1 MMEGKWIGQYTYGE
15 GYTDNSKGKSI
26 PFELDLTSNGVEF
39 EGIFTDEETKNIF
52 NEPGKV
58 ENGFLENTTI
68 SFTKTYPCLWGETET
83 GEIEV
88 RRDMPSHVIYYS
100 GNLIN
105 SRFEGDW
112 EILRF
117 LVDENGPYTE
127 INGSGTWMMAKI
139 DPS

>member
-1 MMEGKWIGQYTYGE
+1 MMEGKWIGKYTYGE

-26 PFELDLTSNGVEF
+26 SFELDLTSNGVEF
-39 EGIFTDEETKNIF
+39 NGIFTDEETKNIF
-52 NEPGKV
+52 NEPGMV

-68 SFTKTYPCLWGETET
+68 SFTKKYPCLWGENET

-88 RRDMPSHVIYYS
+88 YEDLQSHVIYYS

-105 SRFEGDW
+105 GSFEGHW

-127 INGSGTWMMAKI
+127 TDGSGTWMMNKI
-139 DPS
+139 DRS